1 MQEVKKLEALNLLT
15 LDNIINEA
23 DFKKYDIKSFQNK
36 DLNALKEAS
45 LITEAEA
52 EAIQKDLLIIE
63 AEAEA
68 KKQKALNKKA
78 KYTLNAKSRLLKAE
92 AEADNY
98 FKLNDKLVLTYNKYL
113 LKNEKMKKIN
123 SLYIRY
129 SKSSKAENYFK
140 ILDSL
145 SLKIIKSFKIE
156 ALLLQDIK
164 TDMKNSLKFIED
176 YLNIR
181 DIKIIVFKPSKTH
194 LKARCIN
201 NHIVNSMKAFYV
213 TEARF
218 CESIH
223 RLIDIENDIKKQKEN
238 KLLENIIDDKIA
250 SDKLAISNKNKQ
262 ALYRLRKWLK
272 ANNINTHG
280 YLMFNTIKEYKA
292 FYKTL

>member
-1 MQEVKKLEALNLLT
+1 MLEAKKETNTNLLT
-15 LDNIINEA
+15 IDFIVNEKSV
-23 DFKKYDIKSFQNK
+23 FDIKSFKNK
-36 DLNALKEAS
+36 NLESLLSVNAITFKEYEKIKIELDNLEKKEILKKEKLLMRKIKNIKTGVERYNLALKES
-45 LITEAEA
+45 E
-52 EAIQKDLLIIE
+52 
-63 AEAEA
+63 
-68 KKQKALNKKA
+68 
-78 KYTLNAKSRLLKAE
+78 
-92 AEADNY
+92 NY